1 MKRETAVLESAA
13 PRVVHLAG
21 RVSDEVFSFLGPA
34 TAALARSGSDQTVV
48 LIDDLRYRHLLPKFD
63 PRIDLVLTS
72 TAGQGVFRQWRQSL
86 QAFVQTLRAGPVSA
100 VHLHGLRASVFGA
113 PIVSFEGIDV
123 PLFYS
128 LRGWRVFG
136 AAGLVA
142 STLHRIFRRKPGLA
156 RARAIAANASQ
167 ADLRASITGEAVAVL
182 ETPVGRDFFTV
193 ERNEA
198 RYPLLVAG
206 SPFPDPRS
214 IELFARIAVLLGGTP
229 LRIGFNWIGAVDA
242 GSRTRLQAANVGV
255 FDSVS
260 DADRAGRLGSG
271 WLFVAPGSTRRMPVF
286 LVEALATGMP
296 VVAIDAPHH
305 RELLQDGETG
315 FLCTNEEDLLD
326 CIARLIDSPELRQRM
341 GLQAREQATT
351 RFSEEHFRDSLLK
364 AYALG
369 GPLDAAMP
377 AVNALGALG
386 QPAPQALLQRE
397 GSTLE

>member
-1 MKRETAVLESAA
+1 MKRDTAGFESAA

-34 TAALARSGSDQTVV
+34 TAALARSGTEQTVL

-72 TAGQGVFRQWRQSL
+72 TAGQGVVRQWRQSL

-113 PIVSFEGIDV
+113 PIVSFEGMDV

-142 STLHRIFRRKPGLA
+142 STLHRIFRRKRGQ
-156 RARAIAANASQ
+156 ARAIAAHASQ
-167 ADLRASITGEAVAVL
+167 ADSRASIAGQAVAVV
-182 ETPVGRDFFTV
+182 ETPVGRDFLGV

-198 RYPLLVAG
+198 RHPLLVAG
-206 SPFPDPRS
+206 SPYPDPRS

-260 DADRAGRLGSG
+260 DADRAGRLASG
-271 WLFVAPGSTRRMPVF
+271 WIFIAPGSTRRMPVF

-315 FLCTNEEDLLD
+315 FLCTTEEDLLD
-326 CIARLIDSPELRQRM
+326 CIARLIDAPELRQRM
-341 GLQAREQATT
+341 GRQAREQAAE

-369 GPLDAAMP
+369 GPLGAAP
-377 AVNALGALG
+377 PVSARPLIGT
-386 QPAPQALLQRE
+386 AP
-397 GSTLE
+397 

>member
-1 MKRETAVLESAA
+1 LNREPAGFESAA

-34 TAALARSGSDQTVV
+34 TAALARSGTEQTVL

-63 PRIDLVLTS
+63 PSIDLVLTS
-72 TAGQGVFRQWRQSL
+72 TAGQGVVRQWRQSL

-113 PIVSFEGIDV
+113 PIVSFEGLGV

-142 STLHRIFRRKPGLA
+142 STLHRIFRRKRGPA
-156 RARAIAANASQ
+156 QARAIAANASL
-167 ADLRASITGEAVAVL
+167 ADSKASIVSQPVAVV
-182 ETPVGRDFFTV
+182 ETPVGRDFLGI

-198 RYPLLVAG
+198 RHPLLVAG
-206 SPFPDPRS
+206 SPYPDPRS

-255 FDSVS
+255 FDSVAE
-260 DADRAGRLGSG
+260 ADRAGRLASG
-271 WLFVAPGSTRRMPVF
+271 WLFIAPGSTRRMPVF

-305 RELLQDGETG
+305 RELLQDGKTG
-315 FLCTNEEDLLD
+315 FLCTTEEDLLD
-326 CIARLIDSPELRQRM
+326 CIARLIDAPELRQRM
-341 GLQAREQATT
+341 GRQAREQAAT

-369 GPLDAAMP
+369 GASSAAPM
-377 AVNALGALG
+377 ASAAAAIGA
-386 QPAPQALLQRE
+386 AP
-397 GSTLE
+397 

>member
-1 MKRETAVLESAA
+1 MKRETAVLESAP

-34 TAALARSGSDQTVV
+34 TAALARSGTEQTVL

-63 PRIDLVLTS
+63 PRIDLVLASTS
-72 TAGQGVFRQWRQSL
+72 GQGLLRQWRQSL
-86 QAFVQTLRAGPVSA
+86 HAFRQTLRAGPIGA

-113 PIVSFEGIDV
+113 PIVSFEGIDA

-142 STLHRIFRRKPGLA
+142 STLHRIFRRRAGQPK
-156 RARAIAANASQ
+156 ARAIAANASQ
-167 ADLRASITGEAVAVL
+167 ADSRASLTSQPVAVL
-182 ETPVGRDFFTV
+182 ETPVGRDFLTI

-198 RYPLLVAG
+198 RHPLLVAG
-206 SPFPDPRS
+206 SPYPDPRS

-255 FDSVS
+255 FDSVA
-260 DADRAGRLGSG
+260 DADRASRLASG
-271 WLFVAPGSTRRMPVF
+271 WLFIAPGSTRRMPVF
-286 LVEALATGMP
+286 LVEALAAGLP

-315 FLCTNEEDLLD
+315 FLCTTEEDLLD
-326 CIARLIDSPELRQRM
+326 CIARLIDAAELRQRM
-341 GLQAREQATT
+341 GRQAREQAAE

-369 GPLDAAMP
+369 AGTSAARLP
-377 AVNALGALG
+377 ADV
-386 QPAPQALLQRE
+386 PARIGTAP
-397 GSTLE
+397 

>member
-1 MKRETAVLESAA
+1 MKRESAVLESAP

-34 TAALARSGSDQTVV
+34 TAALARAGTEQTVV

-63 PRIDLVLTS
+63 PRIDLVLTP
-72 TAGQGVFRQWRQSL
+72 TAGQGVVRQWRQSL
-86 QAFVQTLRAGPVSA
+86 QAFVQTLRAGPVGA

-113 PIVSFEGIDV
+113 PIVSFEGLDM

-142 STLHRIFRRKPGLA
+142 SMLHRIFRRRRGQA
-156 RARAIAANASQ
+156 QARAIAANASQ
-167 ADLRASITGEAVAVL
+167 ADSRASIVGQTVAVV
-182 ETPVGRDFFTV
+182 ETPVGREFLSI

-198 RYPLLVAG
+198 RHPLLVAG
-206 SPFPDPRS
+206 SPYPDPRS

-255 FDSVS
+255 FDSVAE
-260 DADRAGRLGSG
+260 ADRAGRLASG
-271 WLFVAPGSTRRMPVF
+271 WLFIAPGSTRRMPVF

-315 FLCTNEEDLLD
+315 FLCTTEEDLLD
-326 CIARLIDSPELRQRM
+326 CIARLIDAPELRERM
-341 GLQAREQATT
+341 GRQAREQAAT

-369 GPLDAAMP
+369 GATTAAPMSSAVP
-377 AVNALGALG
+377 AIGA
-386 QPAPQALLQRE
+386 AP
-397 GSTLE
+397 

>member
-34 TAALARSGSDQTVV
+34 TAALARSGTEQTVL

-72 TAGQGVFRQWRQSL
+72 TVGQGVVRQWWQSL

-113 PIVSFEGIDV
+113 PIVSFEGLDV

-142 STLHRIFRRKPGLA
+142 STLHRIFRRK
-156 RARAIAANASQ
+156 RRQARAIAANASK
-167 ADLRASITGEAVAVL
+167 ADSRASIVSQPVAVV
-182 ETPVGRDFFTV
+182 ETPVGREFLGI
-193 ERNEA
+193 ERHEA
-198 RYPLLVAG
+198 RHPLLVAG
-206 SPFPDPRS
+206 SPYPDPRS

-260 DADRAGRLGSG
+260 DADRAGRLASG
-271 WLFVAPGSTRRMPVF
+271 WLFIAPGSTRRMPVF

-315 FLCTNEEDLLD
+315 FLCTTEEDLLD
-326 CIARLIDSPELRQRM
+326 CIARLIDAPELRSRM
-341 GLQAREQATT
+341 GRQAREQAAE

-369 GPLDAAMP
+369 GAPNEAPRASAVPL
-377 AVNALGALG
+377 VGT
-386 QPAPQALLQRE
+386 AP
-397 GSTLE
+397 